1 MARYIK
7 SHRALAHEVLHACGL
22 QPNHFKVIS
31 PIRQGLKWH
40 PCFPI
45 HILASKEA
53 ALEEA
58 STVHTDVQFFSDGSG
73 LEGGIR
79 VAAVLFKNG
88 QEK

>member
-1 MARYIK
+1 M
-7 SHRALAHEVLHACGL
+7 CGL

-45 HILASKEA
+45 HIPASKEV

-58 STVHTDVQFFSDGSG
+58 GTVHADVQVFSDGSG
-73 LEGGIR
+73 LEGGIG
-79 VAAVLFKNG
+79 VAAVLFKNS